1 MIRQK
6 SFLND
11 KGTLYL
17 VATPIGNL
25 EDITIRAINILKSV
39 DYIFAEDTRV
49 SANLLAHYDIHTK
62 LGIYHEFNKEKETPI
77 LLHLLKEGKKLA
89 LISDAGMPVISD
101 PGYMI
106 VKEAIENGYNV
117 VAIPGANAALSAL
130 ITSGITPQPF
140 TFIGFLDSK
149 QSKRKKQLEEI
160 KSKKETL
167 IFYEAPHRIKETLTD
182 MKEILGNRKMAL
194 VREITKKFEEN
205 LRGTIEE
212 ILEVADEIK
221 GEMVIVLEGSNEVFD
236 FNQISLVE
244 HVNMYIKEGYR
255 TNDAIKK
262 VASDRGL
269 SKQDVYKEYHQI

>member
-1 MIRQK
+1 
-6 SFLND
+6 
-11 KGTLYL
+11 
-17 VATPIGNL
+17 
-25 EDITIRAINILKSV
+25 
-39 DYIFAEDTRV
+39 
-49 SANLLAHYDIHTK
+49 
-62 LGIYHEFNKEKETPI
+62 
-77 LLHLLKEGKKLA
+77 
-89 LISDAGMPVISD
+89 
-101 PGYMI
+101 
-106 VKEAIENGYNV
+106 
-117 VAIPGANAALSAL
+117 
-130 ITSGITPQPF
+130 
-140 TFIGFLDSK
+140 
-149 QSKRKKQLEEI
+149 
-160 KSKKETL
+160 
-167 IFYEAPHRIKETLTD
+167 